1 MYVFLS
7 LRRNYQAAFPRIAM
21 AELSDINTI
30 LWIGALFIKFW
41 EYTIT
46 DFHIWEIIVSRFR
59 TDLLPW
65 NTGSTENR
73 QIFVL
78 NFMHF
83 SKSIIQYPPGNI
95 QLYNVRWTKRKWKY
109 NYQERYIMIMLLS
122 TSGEDKDFY
131 YWRTYGLATF
141 RHYRHVWTTQSPLK

>member
-46 DFHIWEIIVSRFR
+46 DFHICSGGSRIFPGGAP
-59 TDLLPW
+59 TPKVLLFFNFLLKLHENERIWTPGGARVPGAPLGSA
-65 NTGSTENR
+65 NDMRDYCKSFPNGSFALEHCSTENR
-73 QIFVL
+73 QIFR
-78 NFMHF
+78 
-83 SKSIIQYPPGNI
+83 SKFLCI
-95 QLYNVRWTKRKWKY
+95 
-109 NYQERYIMIMLLS
+109 
-122 TSGEDKDFY
+122 
-131 YWRTYGLATF
+131 
-141 RHYRHVWTTQSPLK
+141 SPSQ